1 MNSRKEIKDFR
12 SLTGVQKVAVFLIA
26 MGVDN
31 SVPLLKQLPE
41 YELEKV
47 TVEIARMRNLP
58 SEVVSRVVLDF
69 YELMLADKYV
79 TQGGI
84 TYAKKMLEHAFGM
97 ERARQLMKKVKA
109 ATEVSG
115 FKLLQ
120 SINPHELLNYLQKE
134 HPQTIAL
141 ILANMKSHQAAGI
154 IGELPT
160 EMQGEVAYRLATMG
174 KTSPEL
180 LQEIEEALTAQMG
193 GTLGTTF
200 SLSGG
205 VKALAEILNS
215 TSRGIETSIMEV
227 LIQKDPELA
236 TEIKNLM
243 FVFEDLIRLRDRDI
257 QKILK
262 SVDSKTLAMALKV
275 ASEELK
281 EKVFNNMSQQAAE
294 NLKEEIQYLGPV
306 RLREVEEAQLQI
318 VEQVREMENRGEIIL
333 TRSQEEE
340 FVE

>member
-134 HPQTIAL
+134 HPQTIA
-141 ILANMKSHQAAGI
+141 
-154 IGELPT
+154 
-160 EMQGEVAYRLATMG
+160 
-174 KTSPEL
+174 
-180 LQEIEEALTAQMG
+180 
-193 GTLGTTF
+193 
-200 SLSGG
+200 
-205 VKALAEILNS
+205 
-215 TSRGIETSIMEV
+215 
-227 LIQKDPELA
+227 
-236 TEIKNLM
+236 
-243 FVFEDLIRLRDRDI
+243 
-257 QKILK
+257 
-262 SVDSKTLAMALKV
+262 
-275 ASEELK
+275 
-281 EKVFNNMSQQAAE
+281 
-294 NLKEEIQYLGPV
+294 
-306 RLREVEEAQLQI
+306 
-318 VEQVREMENRGEIIL
+318 
-333 TRSQEEE
+333 
-340 FVE
+340 